1 MKRLILILI
10 CLLLFIIDNTLMP
23 FFAIKGVYPSLL
35 FTFAVL
41 YALLSGYW
49 EALFIGV
56 LSGFLQD
63 IYFVNVFGV
72 NMLVNMLVCLIAAY
86 IGESVFKHKKMIPI
100 LSVGLLTIIKFFAVA
115 LILRFIN
122 IRINLLSFWIMALYN
137 VVIGFFMYNWIY
149 RLCNRE
155 LMKRDWKISKK

>member
-10 CLLLFIIDNTLMP
+10 CLLLFIIDNTLVP

-41 YALLSGYW
+41 YALMSGYW
-49 EALFIGV
+49 EAVFIGV

-72 NMLVNMLVCLIAAY
+72 NMLVNMLICLISAY
-86 IGESVFKHKKMIPI
+86 IGESVFKHKRMIPI

-137 VVIGFFMYNWIY
+137 VVIGFFMYNLVY
-149 RLCNRE
+149 KLCNRE
-155 LMKRDWKISKK
+155 LMKKDWKISKK

>member
-10 CLLLFIIDNTLMP
+10 CLLLFIVDNTLVP
-23 FFAIKGVYPSLL
+23 FFSIKGVYPSLL

-41 YALLSGYW
+41 YALMSGYW
-49 EALFIGV
+49 EAVFVGV

-86 IGESVFKHKKMIPI
+86 IGESVFKHKKTIP
-100 LSVGLLTIIKFFAVA
+100 V
-115 LILRFIN
+115 
-122 IRINLLSFWIMALYN
+122 LYN
-137 VVIGFFMYNWIY
+137 VFIGFFMYNWVY
-149 RLCNRE
+149 KLCNRD
-155 LMKRDWKISKK
+155 LMKREWKISEK

>member
-1 MKRLILILI
+1 MKRVILILI
-10 CLLLFIIDNTLMP
+10 CLLLFIIDNTLVP

-41 YALLSGYW
+41 YALMSGYW
-49 EALFIGV
+49 EAVFIGV

-63 IYFVNVFGV
+63 VYFVNVFGV
-72 NMLVNMLVCLIAAY
+72 NMLVNMLICLIAAY
-86 IGESVFKHKKMIPI
+86 IGESVFKHKRMIPI

-122 IRINLLSFWIMALYN
+122 IRINLLSFWIMALYT
-137 VVIGFFMYNWIY
+137 VVIGFFMYNLVY
-149 RLCNRE
+149 KLCNRE

>member
-41 YALLSGYW
+41 YALMSGYW
-49 EALFIGV
+49 EAVFIGV

-63 IYFVNVFGV
+63 VYFVNVFGV
-72 NMLVNMLVCLIAAY
+72 NMLVNMFICLIAAY

-137 VVIGFFMYNWIY
+137 VVIGFFMYNLVY
-149 RLCNRE
+149 KLCNKD

>member
-10 CLLLFIIDNTLMP
+10 CLLLFIIDNTLIP

-41 YALLSGYW
+41 YALMSGYW
-49 EALFIGV
+49 EAVFIGV

-63 IYFVNVFGV
+63 VYFVNVFGV
-72 NMLVNMLVCLIAAY
+72 NMLVNMLICLIAAY
-86 IGESVFKHKKMIPI
+86 IGESVFKHKRMIPI

-137 VVIGFFMYNWIY
+137 VVIGLFMYNLVY
-149 RLCNRE
+149 KLCNRE

>member
-10 CLLLFIIDNTLMP
+10 CLLLFIIDNTLVP

-41 YALLSGYW
+41 YALMSGYW
-49 EALFIGV
+49 EAVFIGV

-63 IYFVNVFGV
+63 VYFVNVFGV
-72 NMLVNMLVCLIAAY
+72 NMLVNMLICLISAY
-86 IGESVFKHKKMIPI
+86 IGESVFKHKRMIPI

-137 VVIGFFMYNWIY
+137 VVIGFFMYNLVY
-149 RLCNRE
+149 KLCNRE
-155 LMKRDWKISKK
+155 LMKKDWKISKK

>member
-1 MKRLILILI
+1 MKRVILILI
-10 CLLLFIIDNTLMP
+10 CLLLFIIDNTLVP

-41 YALLSGYW
+41 YALMSGYW
-49 EALFIGV
+49 EAVFIGV

-63 IYFVNVFGV
+63 VYFVNVFGV
-72 NMLVNMLVCLIAAY
+72 NMLVNMLICLIAAY
-86 IGESVFKHKKMIPI
+86 IGESVFKHKRMIPI

-137 VVIGFFMYNWIY
+137 VVIGFFMYNLVY
-149 RLCNRE
+149 KLCNRE

>member
-41 YALLSGYW
+41 YALMSGYW
-49 EALFIGV
+49 EAVFIGV

-72 NMLVNMLVCLIAAY
+72 NMLVNMFICLIAAY

-137 VVIGFFMYNWIY
+137 VVIGFFMYNLVY
-149 RLCNRE
+149 KLCNRE
-155 LMKRDWKISKK
+155 LMKKDWKISKK

>member
-1 MKRLILILI
+1 MKRVILILI
-10 CLLLFIIDNTLMP
+10 CLLLFIIDNTLVP

-41 YALLSGYW
+41 YALMSGYW
-49 EALFIGV
+49 EAVFIGV

-63 IYFVNVFGV
+63 VYFVNVFGV
-72 NMLVNMLVCLIAAY
+72 NMLVNMLICLIAAY
-86 IGESVFKHKKMIPI
+86 IGESVFKHKRMIPI

-137 VVIGFFMYNWIY
+137 VVIGFFMYNLIY
-149 RLCNRE
+149 KLCNRE
-155 LMKRDWKISKK
+155 LMKKDWKISKK

>member
-100 LSVGLLTIIKFFAVA
+100 LSVGLLTIIKFFAVV

-122 IRINLLSFWIMALYN
+122 IRINLLSFWVMALYN

>member
-10 CLLLFIIDNTLMP
+10 CLLLFIIDNTLVP

-41 YALLSGYW
+41 YALMSGYW
-49 EALFIGV
+49 EAVFIGV

-63 IYFVNVFGV
+63 VYFVNVFGV
-72 NMLVNMLVCLIAAY
+72 NMLVNMLICLIAAY
-86 IGESVFKHKKMIPI
+86 IGESVFKHKRMIPI

-137 VVIGFFMYNWIY
+137 VVIGFFMYNLVY
-149 RLCNRE
+149 KLCNRE

>member
-49 EALFIGV
+49 EAVFIGV

-137 VVIGFFMYNWIY
+137 VIIGFFMYNWIY